1 MDVIL
6 QNFIQEHNLNY
17 DIQVHVPKR
26 IDSMDPQ
33 DLTTLLTCVL
43 DSSLVKENETFMFH
57 MNLKEKELILH
68 VQYPLDIKNMTPSN
82 KSILNIIL
90 NKYHG
95 TKIMDSK
102 DMKII
107 LFIE

>member
-1 MDVIL
+1 
-6 QNFIQEHNLNY
+6 
-17 DIQVHVPKR
+17 
-26 IDSMDPQ
+26 
-33 DLTTLLTCVL
+33 
-43 DSSLVKENETFMFH
+43 MFH

-68 VQYPLDIKNMTPSN
+68 VQYSLDIKNMTPSN
-82 KSILNIIL
+82 ISILNIIL

-95 TKIMDSK
+95 TKILDSN